1 MIRYWNLYG
10 GNSCKYP
17 AIIGHE
23 FVGTVIEVGKA
34 VHHVKVGDC
43 VVSDIVIAAAVGAC
57 RTGHPTFAKT

>member
-1 MIRYWNLYG
+1 M
-10 GNSCKYP
+10 
-17 AIIGHE
+17 
-23 FVGTVIEVGKA
+23 GTVIEVGKA